1 MHLYLLNKCI
11 DAFIK
16 VSYYFNYFD
25 IAFLYI
31 VFFCNPYFIC
41 ISIIHFL
48 LFYYFSFLLSLYYSS
63 IISFYSSIILF
74 FLYLYIIL
82 LLFCSIILFFLLSLY
97 YSYKRQLF
105 EGFEYNLNKW
115 INAISFLFRK
125 IVPYIIS
132 RHP

>member
-1 MHLYLLNKCI
+1 MHWCIYKNILLFQLFWHCI
-11 DAFIK
+11 SI
-16 VSYYFNYFD
+16 YC
-25 IAFLYI
+25 I
-31 VFFCNPYFIC
+31 FCNPYFIF

-74 FLYLYIIL
+74 FYILYIYYIIL

-105 EGFEYNLNKW
+105 EGFEYNFVNKW